1 MNFKQIR
8 QQASF
13 VIQEAIVAQAKGNE
27 DAIQLFEKAFE
38 FEKQAAL
45 MLIND
50 FDNEPTRSVLFRSA
64 GSLAMNCKKYREAE
78 KLFAQGLAGEP
89 PRRIMLQLRA
99 LYREISKHLYVEA
112 EVA

>member
-50 FDNEPTRSVLFRSA
+50 FDNEPT
-64 GSLAMNCKKYREAE
+64 
-78 KLFAQGLAGEP
+78 
-89 PRRIMLQLRA
+89 
-99 LYREISKHLYVEA
+99 
-112 EVA
+112 

>member
-50 FDNEPTRSVLFRSA
+50 FDNEPTRSGSA
-64 GSLAMNCKKYREAE
+64 TNVKCKIQNNKCKSACSTYTI
-78 KLFAQGLAGEP
+78 FFP
-89 PRRIMLQLRA
+89 F
-99 LYREISKHLYVEA
+99 
-112 EVA
+112 